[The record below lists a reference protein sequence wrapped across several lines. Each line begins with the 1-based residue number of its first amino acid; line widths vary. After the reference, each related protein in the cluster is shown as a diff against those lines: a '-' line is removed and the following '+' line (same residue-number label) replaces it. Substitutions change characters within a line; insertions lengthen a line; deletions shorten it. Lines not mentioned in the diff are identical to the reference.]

1 MFSVKRGGGK
11 LEIVH
16 WEFNRLE
23 EIVQF
28 WNKHLKTDFPLS
40 HRLFSQNSVT
50 DENVCKDSSFL
61 ALDEDDTIIGIVIAK
76 RWQQTFDVTIDETIG
91 YIQVLFVDLTY
102 RNQGIGTKLLH
113 HAESSLKRKGI
124 TKILLGSDPHHYFPG
139 IPSGDRTTISFFER
153 EGYGHQ
159 GTMYDLIHEYEQD
172 DTLSA
177 SIPEIVDVTF
187 SLLQSHEQED
197 FVRFL
202 HDSFPGR
209 WEYEAI
215 HYFKYGGT
223 GREFVVLKKAGR
235 IIGFCRINDAKSPFI
250 AQNVYWSLLF
260 NNELGGVGPLGI
272 DDKERGHGYG
282 LAIVEAGIAFLRR
295 RGVKRI
301 VIDWTELVTFYEK
314 LGYHIWKSYEL
325 YEKEL

>member
-1 MFSVKRGGGK
+1 MHYMKRSYIFFFSSRRR
-11 LEIVH
+11 H
-16 WEFNRLE
+16 TRWPRD
-23 EIVQF
+23 
-28 WNKHLKTDFPLS
+28 WS
-40 HRLFSQNSVT
+40 SV
-50 DENVCKDSSFL
+50 VCSS
-61 ALDEDDTIIGIVIAK
+61 
-76 RWQQTFDVTIDETIG
+76 
-91 YIQVLFVDLTY
+91 DL
-102 RNQGIGTKLLH
+102 
-113 HAESSLKRKGI
+113 
-124 TKILLGSDPHHYFPG
+124 
-139 IPSGDRTTISFFER
+139 

-272 DDKERGHGYG
+272 DDKERGQD
-282 LAIVEAGIAFLRR
+282 R
-295 RGVKRI
+295 
-301 VIDWTELVTFYEK
+301 
-314 LGYHIWKSYEL
+314 KSVV
-325 YEKEL
+325 